1 MGSVELIKKAEK
13 MKIRAIVNGVS
24 FYTTRAAI
32 KKRNCGDFTL
42 QNDAL
47 FYVLDC
53 MGKSDGFATTVRLYD
68 EKMNN
73 QKFEIQLSK
82 V

>member
-1 MGSVELIKKAEK
+1 

-32 KKRNCGDFTL
+32 KKRKCSDFTL

-47 FYVLDC
+47 FFVLDC
-53 MGKSDGFATTVRLYD
+53 MGKSEGFATTVRLYD

-73 QKFEIQLSK
+73 QKFDIQLSK

>member
-1 MGSVELIKKAEK
+1 

-32 KKRNCGDFTL
+32 KKCVSGDFSL
-42 QNDAL
+42 QNTAL
-47 FYVLDC
+47 YHVLYQ

-68 EKMNN
+68 GKMV
-73 QKFEIQLSK
+73 QHKFDIQLSK